1 MIDLARKTVRHVITS
16 PELIGQIN
24 PRNKDLVESFL
35 EYLESTDKSSG
46 TIDAYRSDLNIAFCW
61 CVMELDNK
69 FFVEWSKRDVQK
81 LQMYLIKKM
90 ELNSCRIRRFKACL
104 SSMSNYIE
112 NILDDEFPTFRNIIN
127 KIESP
132 PKVAAREKTVLSEE
146 EVDNLLNILMEQK
159 QYKRA
164 CVIALAAFSGRR
176 KAELCRFRVSDFD
189 DDHLVCEGALYKS
202 SPIKTKGRGSNG
214 KMLNCYTLARN
225 FKPYFDAWMKYR
237 EENGIESEW
246 LFPDNVD
253 TTKEMNTSTIDS
265 WYEIFTE
272 IVGKDFYIHNL
283 RHNFCT
289 RLLRAGIPAMVVK
302 DIIGWSDLSL
312 VDVYNDQESEESF
325 AQYFGAEGIKSVEQ
339 KSLTDL

>member
-1 MIDLARKTVRHVITS
+1 MARKTVRHVITS
-16 PELIGQIN
+16 PERIEQIN
-24 PRNKDLVESFL
+24 PKNKDLVESFL

-46 TIDAYRSDLNIAFCW
+46 TIEAYRSDLNIAFCW
-61 CVMELDNK
+61 CVMELENK
-69 FFVEWSKRDVQK
+69 FFVEWTKRDVQK

-132 PKVAAREKTVLSEE
+132 PKVAAREKTVLSED
-146 EVDNLLNILMEQK
+146 EVDNLLNILMEQE

-246 LFPDNVD
+246 LFPDNTD

-265 WYEIFTE
+265 WYAYFSEILGKDYYTHMLRHHFVTRLFKVGIPLE
-272 IVGKDFYIHNL
+272 VIKDIVGWESVQMAIL
-283 RHNFCT
+283 
-289 RLLRAGIPAMVVK
+289 
-302 DIIGWSDLSL
+302 
-312 VDVYNDQESEESF
+312 YNDTTNDESF
-325 AQYFGAEGIKSVEQ
+325 AKYFGKEGIKSIER
-339 KSLTDL
+339 KDLSEI

>member
-1 MIDLARKTVRHVITS
+1 MARKTVRHVITS
-16 PELIGQIN
+16 PERIEQIN
-24 PRNKDLVESFL
+24 PKNKDLVESFL

-61 CVMELDNK
+61 CVMELENK
-69 FFVEWSKRDVQK
+69 FFVEWTKRDVQK

-132 PKVAAREKTVLSEE
+132 PKVAVREKTVISEE
-146 EVDNLLNILMEQK
+146 EVDNLLNVLMEQK
-159 QYKRA
+159 QYKKA
-164 CVIALAAFSGRR
+164 CVIALAAFGGRR
-176 KAELCRFRVSDFD
+176 KAELCRFKVSDFD

-202 SPIKTKGRGSNG
+202 DPIKTKGRGNNG
-214 KMLNCYTLARN
+214 KVINCYTLAKN

-246 LFPDNVD
+246 LFPDNID
-253 TTKEMNTSTIDS
+253 SKKQMNTSTIDG
-265 WYEIFTE
+265 WYEYLSE
-272 IVGKDFYIHNL
+272 IIEKDFYCHAM
-283 RHNFCT
+283 RHSLCS
-289 RLLRAGIPAMVVK
+289 RYLRAGIPASVVK
-302 DIIGWSDLSL
+302 DIFKWESLEMVSIYSDI
-312 VDVYNDQESEESF
+312 ESEESF
-325 AQYFGAEGIKSVEQ
+325 AQYFGADGIKSVEK